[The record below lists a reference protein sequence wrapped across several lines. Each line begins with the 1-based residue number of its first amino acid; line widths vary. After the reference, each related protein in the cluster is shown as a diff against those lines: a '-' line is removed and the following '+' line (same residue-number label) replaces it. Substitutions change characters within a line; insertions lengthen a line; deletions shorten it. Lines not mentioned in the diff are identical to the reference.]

1 MENGNNYKILREQI
15 DNDIEK
21 VDAALTMLSTKFNKE
36 DLFVERIENELV
48 IHLNQ
53 VDMKYLESVSCEFQN
68 EIVTRIY
75 EKINAIRSYTL
86 KGGKRQFVDYN
97 AERKVIG
104 RKDKTAFL
112 VWQMRYCIRRLKRTS

>member
-53 VDMKYLESVSCEFQN
+53 VDMKYLASVSCEFQN

-86 KGGKRQFVDYN
+86 KGGKR
-97 AERKVIG
+97 
-104 RKDKTAFL
+104 
-112 VWQMRYCIRRLKRTS
+112 